1 MFNPVTATFVVAIGV
16 FAGAMFDGEKKYHE
30 MVWVGIFLVVFT
42 PIIIGGRYGFNWGF
56 AGLIEIIAGLG
67 LYKMFFHQMFESSYA
82 LRQQRE
88 RYYQKESTNPINRES
103 VDRLEDKL
111 EKPENERKEWIS
123 LLKKNNPEKQKNEL
137 IDKLS
142 PQEKSMLFFL
152 ILVAIIFIIMTLS
165 FPNY

>member
-16 FAGAMFDGEKKYHE
+16 FAGSMFDTDKKYHE

-67 LYKMFFHQMFESSYA
+67 LYKMFFHKMFESSYA
-82 LRQQRE
+82 LGQQRE
-88 RYYQKESTNPINRES
+88 RYYQKESTRES

-111 EKPENERKEWIS
+111 EKPENERKEWIN

-142 PQEKSMLFFL
+142 PQVKSMLFFL
-152 ILVAIIFIIMTLS
+152 ILVVIIFIVMILS